1 MADKSEDRT
10 PGHAMFGLTDTEARR
25 TAAVEPPQAPPAVPG
40 PQGSPQVV
48 YWQPPPAPASSA
60 GFKVLPIL
68 VALLFIICGV
78 NLYMT
83 ITGQKQIN
91 ETTSKQSDELNLL
104 TRRMNDGDER
114 YAQLNGKFQVT
125 TEKLKLT
132 QQDLSRARTL
142 ASSTQRQLQDSN
154 QRLSQAIAQKASAD
168 ELNKAQQEANAKFGG
183 LSSDI
188 AGTRKDLENTKAA
201 LTGAKGELSGAI
213 ARTHDELVELAH
225 RTDRD
230 YFEFNVQGKKG
241 QQKVGTVT
249 IQLVKTDPKK
259 NLFSVNLLFD
269 DRSHPRKDH
278 TTNEPLYFYVQGAS
292 SALELV
298 VNKLSK
304 ASISGYVSA
313 PKGFFSGVPSV
324 LTSRPT

>member
-60 GFKVLPIL
+60 GVKVLPIL
-68 VALLFIICGV
+68 VALLFIICGG

-188 AGTRKDLENTKAA
+188 
-201 LTGAKGELSGAI
+201 
-213 ARTHDELVELAH
+213 
-225 RTDRD
+225 
-230 YFEFNVQGKKG
+230 
-241 QQKVGTVT
+241 
-249 IQLVKTDPKK
+249 
-259 NLFSVNLLFD
+259 
-269 DRSHPRKDH
+269 
-278 TTNEPLYFYVQGAS
+278 
-292 SALELV
+292 
-298 VNKLSK
+298 
-304 ASISGYVSA
+304 
-313 PKGFFSGVPSV
+313 
-324 LTSRPT
+324 